1 MAKMFYTLEETA
13 SKLGVSEDAVKQM
26 VARGELQ
33 EFRDRDR
40 LMFKVEQVDLK
51 ASGKDGEGDDFI
63 PLAESGELEPLTL
76 ASSGSGA
83 ALKPGPGA
91 PGGSGAGAD
100 NPKEQTGISI
110 FEAESTEDADP
121 SAVTRVTPSLA
132 GATAPGGSAMMDLT
146 RSDSADSAIAQD
158 LLKDVYAGD
167 QAGGSAVGVG
177 GTAMGAGTEGL
188 FEGTPS
194 AVDAAAVASP
204 AALLAAYAEPYDGA
218 GSGLV
223 GGLAFGMVVALLIAI
238 AAAMFGLTGA
248 SGLLAPFGQN
258 LWAFVGAAAG
268 IIIVGGVVGWVLGRR
283 S

>member
-40 LMFKVEQVDLK
+40 LMFKVEQVDIK
-51 ASGKDGEGDDFI
+51 ASGKEGGDDFI

-83 ALKPGPGA
+83 ALKPGAGGA
-91 PGGSGAGAD
+91 GAGAD
-100 NPKEQTGISI
+100 NPKDQTGISI

-238 AAAMFGLTGA
+238 ASAMFGLTGA

-258 LWAFVGAAAG
+258 MWAFVGAAAG